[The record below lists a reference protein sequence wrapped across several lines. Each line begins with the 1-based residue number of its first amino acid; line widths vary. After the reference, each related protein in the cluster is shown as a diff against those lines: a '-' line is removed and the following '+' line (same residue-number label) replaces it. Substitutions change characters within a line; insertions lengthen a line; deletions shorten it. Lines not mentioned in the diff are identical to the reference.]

1 MDKPIEI
8 AVIVAGIDEE
18 YQNGV
23 IDGIRH
29 CAKMNNAN
37 ISCFCAFGGVLANS
51 KFDVGEYNI
60 YSLIN
65 YSKFDGVILMTN
77 TISSPVDKEKI
88 IAKVKSTGL
97 PVTILDCDEHP
108 EFYNISIDNYSAM
121 QAIVRHVIEKHNV
134 KRINY
139 ISGPMENPEAAE
151 RMRAFRETIAEYS
164 IPYEYERV
172 FVGEFRAA
180 DGKNAVDSFMSS
192 GLQRPQA
199 IICANDAMAL
209 AAVEELGNF
218 GYKIPDDIIV
228 TGFDNTYNARH
239 NLPALTTVSR
249 PLDDAGFKACEI
261 LIGLIIGREYPKNTV
276 LNASP
281 VFSESCGC
289 VSVEETDISE
299 YRVSAYK
306 LLNSCRR
313 DVSLLN
319 RMTTELADTQDSAST
334 IHTVSKI
341 INEIKFDRF
350 CLCLCSNWDQV
361 VSNGLNIDPTD
372 TSSYQIHGYTPKM
385 LAPLV
390 LENNINDPVSMFD
403 SADMYPAPLKNGG
416 NVSFFV
422 PLHFGERCLGY
433 YIFTNSK
440 FPTKSLMCHALMLTI
455 SNSIENIRK
464 LVHLKSM
471 VKELDK
477 LYVIDPLCNV
487 YNRNGFIRNADPMF
501 KRAKASKQ
509 KLLISFID
517 MDGLKH
523 INDCYGHNQ
532 GDFALQRLA
541 GVISDCCNGGRICA
555 RFGGDEFII
564 LGENACEEDI
574 MALETVF
581 EAQLKNINTIVKKP
595 YTIAASIGTIV
606 SEIQD
611 NVTLFNL
618 ITQADEIMYANKK
631 RKRTSRYL
639 RHEESEEEIQY
650 ESSGNDQA

>member
-29 CAKMNNAN
+29 CAKMNSAN
-37 ISCFCAFGGVLANS
+37 ISCFCAFGGVLSNS

-65 YSKFDGVILMTN
+65 FDKFDGVILMTN

-88 IAKVKSTGL
+88 ITKVKKTGL
-97 PVTILDCDEHP
+97 PVTILDCADHP
-108 EFYNISIDNYSAM
+108 EFYNISIDNYTAM
-121 QAIVRHVIEKHNV
+121 QSIVRHVIENHNV
-134 KRINY
+134 RKINY
-139 ISGPMENPEAAE
+139 ISGPMGNPEAAE
-151 RMRAFRETIAEYS
+151 RLKAFRDTIKEHS
-164 IPYEYERV
+164 IPDEYDRIYM
-172 FVGEFRAA
+172 GDFRAA
-180 DGKNAVDSFMSS
+180 DGKNAVDNFLSS
-192 GLQRPQA
+192 GLPRPQA

-209 AAVEELGNF
+209 SAIEELNNF
-218 GYKIPDDIIV
+218 GYKVPDDIIV

-239 NLPALTTVSR
+239 HLPALTTVSR
-249 PLDDAGFKACEI
+249 PLDDAGFKACEM

-289 VSVEETDISE
+289 LSVENNDNSE
-299 YRVSAYK
+299 YRISTYK
-306 LLNSCRR
+306 LLNNCKR

-319 RMTTELADTQDSAST
+319 RMTTELADTQDSIST
-334 IHTVSKI
+334 IHTVSKV

-350 CLCLCSNWDQV
+350 CLCLCSNWNQII
-361 VSNGLNIDPTD
+361 SNGLNVDPSD
-372 TSSYQIHGYTPKM
+372 TMAYQIHGYTPKM
-385 LAPLV
+385 TAPLV
-390 LENNINDPVSMFD
+390 LENNINDPVSLFD
-403 SADMYPAPLKNGG
+403 SADMHPMPLKNSG
-416 NVSFFV
+416 NVSFFI

-440 FPTKSLMCHALMLTI
+440 FPTKSLMCHALMLSI

-477 LYVIDPLCNV
+477 LYVVDPLCNI
-487 YNRNGFIRNADPMF
+487 YNRNGFIRTADPMYN
-501 KRAKASKQ
+501 RAKNTHQ

-517 MDGLKH
+517 MDGLKV
-523 INDCYGHNQ
+523 INDCYGHKE

-541 GVISDCCNGGRICA
+541 GVISDCCKGGRICA

-564 LGENACEEDI
+564 LGENACDDDI
-574 MALETVF
+574 TALENVF
-581 EAQLKNINTIVKKP
+581 YAQLESINSIIKKP
-595 YTIAASIGTIV
+595 YKITASIGTIV
-606 SEIQD
+606 SDVDDSI
-611 NVTLFNL
+611 TLFNL
-618 ITQADEIMYANKK
+618 ITKADEIMYEKKK

-639 RHEESEEEIQY
+639 RHAETSEGSEY
-650 ESSGNDQA
+650 EPSRNDQT

>member
-1 MDKPIEI
+1 MDKTIEI

-37 ISCFCAFGGVLANS
+37 ISCFCAFGGILANS

-60 YSLIN
+60 YYLIN

-88 IAKVKSTGL
+88 ISKVKATGL

-108 EFYNISIDNYSAM
+108 EFYNISIDNYTAM

-139 ISGPMENPEAAE
+139 VSGPMANPEAAE
-151 RMRAFRETIAEYS
+151 RYKAFCDTIKEYS
-164 IPYEYERV
+164 IPEEYDRV
-172 FVGEFRAA
+172 YFGDFRGT
-180 DGKNAVDSFMSS
+180 DGKNAVDTFMSS

-239 NLPALTTVSR
+239 HLPALTTVSR

-261 LIGLIIGREYPKNTV
+261 LIGLIIGREYPKNTI
-276 LNASP
+276 LHASP

-289 VSVEETDISE
+289 VSASETDISE

-306 LLNSCRR
+306 LLTTCKR

-319 RMTTELADTQDSAST
+319 RMTTELADTQDANST

-361 VSNGLNIDPTD
+361 VSNGLNIDPSDNTA
-372 TSSYQIHGYTPKM
+372 YQVHGYTQKM
-385 LAPLV
+385 IAPLV
-390 LENNINDPVSMFD
+390 LEKNINDPVALFD
-403 SADMYPAPLKNGG
+403 SADMYPAPVKKSGSI
-416 NVSFFV
+416 SFFV

-440 FPTKSLMCHALMLTI
+440 FPTKSLMCHALMLSI

-471 VKELDK
+471 IKELDK
-477 LYVIDPLCNV
+477 LYVIDPLCNI

-501 KRAKASKQ
+501 KHTKETKQ

-517 MDGLKH
+517 MDGLKI
-523 INDCYGHNQ
+523 INDCYGHNE

-541 GVISDCCNGGRICA
+541 GVISDCCKGGRICA

-564 LGENACEEDI
+564 IGENACEEDI
-574 MALETVF
+574 KALETVF
-581 EAQLKNINTIVKKP
+581 EAQLENINSIIKKP
-595 YTIAASIGTIV
+595 YRITASIGTIV
-606 SEIQD
+606 SDIAD
-611 NVTLFNL
+611 DVTLFNL
-618 ITQADEIMYANKK
+618 ITVADEIMYAKKK

-639 RHEESEEEIQY
+639 RHTDPTEVHDH
-650 ESSGNDQA
+650 ESSWDDQA

>member
-108 EFYNISIDNYSAM
+108 EFYNISIDNYTAM

-134 KRINY
+134 KRLNY

-180 DGKNAVDSFMSS
+180 DGKNAVDAFLSS

-218 GYKIPDDIIV
+218 GYKIPDDMIV

-239 NLPALTTVSR
+239 HLPALTTVSR

-306 LLNSCRR
+306 LLNSCRM

-403 SADMYPAPLKNGG
+403 SADMYPAPLKRACCVTHSCSLSAILSRISASWYTSRAWSRNWTSSMSLIRSAMSTTETASSETPILCSTAQRRQSRSSLSLLSTWTVL
-416 NVSFFV
+416 NTSTTATVITRATS
-422 PLHFGERCLGY
+422 HF
-433 YIFTNSK
+433 S
-440 FPTKSLMCHALMLTI
+440 
-455 SNSIENIRK
+455 
-464 LVHLKSM
+464 
-471 VKELDK
+471 
-477 LYVIDPLCNV
+477 
-487 YNRNGFIRNADPMF
+487 
-501 KRAKASKQ
+501 
-509 KLLISFID
+509 
-517 MDGLKH
+517 
-523 INDCYGHNQ
+523 
-532 GDFALQRLA
+532 ALQALYPTAAMAAGYAHDSAAMSSLSLA
-541 GVISDCCNGGRICA
+541 RTPA
-555 RFGGDEFII
+555 
-564 LGENACEEDI
+564 
-574 MALETVF
+574 
-581 EAQLKNINTIVKKP
+581 
-595 YTIAASIGTIV
+595 
-606 SEIQD
+606 
-611 NVTLFNL
+611 
-618 ITQADEIMYANKK
+618 
-631 RKRTSRYL
+631 KRTLWLWKQSL
-639 RHEESEEEIQY
+639 KLS
-650 ESSGNDQA
+650 